1 MGLDLSKF
9 YKASVLLQRYSGVKL
24 QRHKAVV
31 GDGAFTQEAGL
42 VVTGWKEYPFTA
54 EPYLP
59 ELVGQKA
66 ALLLGKKS
74 GKDSIRIKL
83 EEMGFSATE
92 DGMSEILKEV
102 KKWAQKTKEPIGD
115 REFRIIVRNITQ
127 KRKKR

>member
-1 MGLDLSKF
+1 MT
-9 YKASVLLQRYSGVKL
+9 SVLR
-24 QRHKAVV
+24 R
-31 GDGAFTQEAGL
+31 AFTQEAGL

-92 DGMSEILKEV
+92 DRMSEILKEV

-115 REFRIIVRNITQ
+115 REFRIIVEKLTQ
-127 KRKKR
+127 KGKRT